1 MMSINSH
8 YGTDGEVNNTTDYRS
23 NNEQP
28 SAAHTIDDKKN
39 SSSSYEEN
47 DILDDGRGESG
58 IS

>member
-8 YGTDGEVNNTTDYRS
+8 YGTNSEMDDTADYRS

-39 SSSSYEEN
+39 SSGSYEEN
-47 DILDDGRGESG
+47 DVLDDGRCESG
-58 IS
+58 IP